1 MTFEAPSA
9 PGASPASAG
18 LAPASFRWIRSLAV
32 AVIVVVIVVA
42 PKAHPGPGLSGAGL
56 AISAALAVFAAG
68 TVAVVRF
75 PNAGT
80 AVLGP
85 LLAVVVLASAALAGL
100 QPTGPG
106 FLGAFPA
113 VIAAALHLATRSAA
127 VLAGFAVA
135 ALGVAGALGGGHQP
149 VLGPVLDEFALTA
162 FFLLALFARRY
173 LEANDRAQRLIL
185 ELNETRAAQAEA
197 AALGERQR
205 LAREMHDVLAHSLS
219 GLVLH
224 LEGARLMAERADADP
239 RLTDAVS
246 RAQRLAKAGLEEA
259 RRAIGL
265 LRDDALP
272 GPERLAQLAAE
283 FEGDTG
289 TSCVFTVHGAG
300 RDLRPDGRLTVY
312 RVAQEA
318 LTNIRKHA
326 QPERV
331 ELRLVFQAAG
341 TELTVQDHRSDGEQ
355 PPPGDGTGYGL
366 TGMRERAELLG
377 GTLAATPTPDGFRV
391 ALWIPA

>member
-9 PGASPASAG
+9 PGTSSAGAG
-18 LAPASFRWIRSLAV
+18 LAPASSRWIRSLAV
-32 AVIVVVIVVA
+32 AVIAVVIVA
-42 PKAHPGPGLSGAGL
+42 AFKAHPGPGLSGDRL

-68 TVAVVRF
+68 TVAVVLCPDAR
-75 PNAGT
+75 T

-85 LLAVVVLASAALAGL
+85 LLAAVVLASAALVGL
-100 QPTGPG
+100 QPTGPA

-113 VIAAALHLATRSAA
+113 VIAAALHLAARSAA
-127 VLAGFAVA
+127 AVAGFAVA
-135 ALGVAGALGGGHQP
+135 ALAVASVIGGRHQP
-149 VLGPVLDEFALTA
+149 MLGLVLDEFAVTA

-173 LEANDRAQRLIL
+173 LEANDRAQRLIV

-224 LEGARLMAERADADP
+224 LEGARLMAERSDADP
-239 RLTDAVS
+239 RLADAVS

-283 FEGDTG
+283 FESDTG
-289 TSCVFTVHGAG
+289 TACTFTVHGAR

-326 QPERV
+326 KPERV
-331 ELRLVFQAAG
+331 ELRLVFQPAG
-341 TELTVQDHRSDGEQ
+341 TEVTIQDYRSDGER

-377 GTLAATPTPDGFRV
+377 GTLTATPTSDGFRV